1 MSEVTTEILVEECQ
15 LCHRPSTDHGPGRIK
30 HKFVGLEGPRGLR
43 VETTAGDQAPKGGPA
58 SQGPVRS
65 LLGGDPILRLAL
77 IRKGLVTADE
87 IAGIEAEL
95 RGAGIAVAEAV
106 VQP

>member
-1 MSEVTTEILVEECQ
+1 MSEVTIEPCQ
-15 LCHRPSTDHGPGRIK
+15 LCHRSVDEHGLDKIR
-30 HKFVGLEGPRGLR
+30 HAFVGAEGPRGLR
-43 VETTAGDQAPKGGPA
+43 VETNAGDQAPRGNPEA
-58 SQGPVRS
+58 QGPVRS

-77 IRKGLVTADE
+77 IRKGIVTADD